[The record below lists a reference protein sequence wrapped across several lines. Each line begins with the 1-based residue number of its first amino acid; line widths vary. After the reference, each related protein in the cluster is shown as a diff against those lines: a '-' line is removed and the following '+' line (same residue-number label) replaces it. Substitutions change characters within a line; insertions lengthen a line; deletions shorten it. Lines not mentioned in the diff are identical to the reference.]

1 MTDPFAQDDP
11 WKDLAR
17 DLGVEDTTQPAR
29 GPERTPAVRPED
41 PESEPVGEERP
52 ARGFAHR
59 PLESEP
65 SAEDSP
71 PPDVEAEAFTDAV
84 DLDLDD
90 GEEAEGEAAEGGPA
104 GEEPPGE
111 GQPGT
116 GRKRRRRR
124 RRRKKG
130 GPGEAGGEGVAAE
143 AEPAGEPADD
153 SAATA
158 PAAEEEYAADEAD
171 EADEE
176 AEEVGA
182 GSVPLAAEEDTGSDV
197 LRDLI
202 ATWNVPSW
210 DDIVAGLYRPER

>member
-1 MTDPFAQDDP
+1 MMPDPFQDDP
-11 WKDLAR
+11 WKELAR
-17 DLGVEDTTQPAR
+17 DLGVEDSTQPASPPR
-29 GPERTPAVRPED
+29 PAPPADD
-41 PESEPVGEERP
+41 PEAEPVGEERP

-59 PLESEP
+59 PLEPEP
-65 SAEDSP
+65 AAADEHG
-71 PPDVEAEAFTDAV
+71 PPDVEAEAFTDSV
-84 DLDLDD
+84 DLDTDE
-90 GEEAEGEAAEGGPA
+90 GEEGDAEAPEGEGEAG

-130 GPGEAGGEGVAAE
+130 GPGQPGDEGAAEGEPAEEPAGTGDFAVTTRVNEDGFAE
-143 AEPAGEPADD
+143 AE
-153 SAATA
+153 
-158 PAAEEEYAADEAD
+158 
-171 EADEE
+171 EE

-182 GSVPLAAEEDTGSDV
+182 ESVSLAAEEDTGTDV

-210 DDIVAGLYRPER
+210 DEIVAGLYRPER